1 MMDCR
6 DVRQHADAYLS
17 NEVLVETRLD
27 IMRHLEGCPACRAD
41 LEQRQALRTTMRRA
55 FLATPDL
62 EMRAS
67 FGDALRQTLRD
78 DAARRAATPAAR
90 WRWAAAAAGV
100 LAVAA
105 SLFLVVGWD
114 TSRLVALAREAWG
127 DHRNCAIAFHLQ
139 EKPISLEEASWTFD
153 PAFAHLQTTPGTTV
167 STPVGDALI
176 TERHSCV
183 FAGRRYAHL
192 VMRFRGELVSLLV
205 AQDDAGPMAS
215 AIRMVTLARGHVRMV
230 HVDATDGAALFRTA
244 AHMGVIV
251 GSVPDSDLEAL
262 ADALVQPV
270 SNALAL

>member
-17 NEVLVETRLD
+17 NEVLVETRLE
-27 IMRHLEGCPACRAD
+27 ILRHLEGCPACRAD
-41 LEQRQALRTTMRRA
+41 LEQRQALRATLRRA
-55 FLATPDL
+55 FVTAPDL
-62 EMRAS
+62 EMSAS
-67 FGDALRQTLRD
+67 FGDALRETLRD
-78 DAARRAATPAAR
+78 EAARRAAAPAPR

-114 TSRLVALAREAWG
+114 TSRLAALAREAWG

-139 EKPISLEEASWTFD
+139 ERPISLEEASWTFD
-153 PAFAHLQTTPGTTV
+153 PAFARLQTTPGTTV

-192 VMRFRGELVSLLV
+192 VMRFRGQLVSLLV

-215 AIRMVTLARGHVRMV
+215 ALRTVTLARGHVRLM
-230 HVDATDGAALFRTA
+230 HVDAGDGAALFRTA

-251 GSVPDSDLEAL
+251 GDVPDGDLEAL
-262 ADALVQPV
+262 AGALVQPV

>member
-1 MMDCR
+1 
-6 DVRQHADAYLS
+6 
-17 NEVLVETRLD
+17 
-27 IMRHLEGCPACRAD
+27 
-41 LEQRQALRTTMRRA
+41 MRRA

-67 FGDALRQTLRD
+67 FGDAIRQTLRE
-78 DAARRAATPAAR
+78 DAVRRAATPAAR
-90 WRWAAAAAGV
+90 WRWAAAAVGV

-205 AQDDAGPMAS
+205 AQDDGGPMAS